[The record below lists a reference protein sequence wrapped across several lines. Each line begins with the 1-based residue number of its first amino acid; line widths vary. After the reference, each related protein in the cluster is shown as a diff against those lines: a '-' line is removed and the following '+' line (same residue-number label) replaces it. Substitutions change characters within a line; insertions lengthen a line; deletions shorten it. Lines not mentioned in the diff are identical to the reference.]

1 MILTFLGVFYEPV
14 FDLFTAGEDIFKSGL
29 YDFYRPL
36 VVNSLQFRNQFI
48 QLSLDRSGRT
58 AKKGVETS
66 YYVVFLAEKV
76 P

>member
-1 MILTFLGVFYEPV
+1 MILTFLGLFYEPV
-14 FDLFTAGEDIFKSGL
+14 FDLFTSGEDIFKGSL
-29 YDFYRPL
+29 DDFYRPL

-48 QLSLDRSGRT
+48 QLPFDRSGRWIKECIE
-58 AKKGVETS
+58 AA